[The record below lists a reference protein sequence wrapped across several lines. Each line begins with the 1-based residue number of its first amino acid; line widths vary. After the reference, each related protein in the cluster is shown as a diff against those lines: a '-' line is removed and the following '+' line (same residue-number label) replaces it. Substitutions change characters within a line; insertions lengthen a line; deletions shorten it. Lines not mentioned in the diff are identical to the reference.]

1 MQSCPHPL
9 CVYIQVVTTPQFLMP
24 FLLSIVA
31 TLHVVYSAL
40 AIPFDLIVATTGGRG
55 FAVVWLG

>member
-9 CVYIQVVTTPQFLMP
+9 CVYIVTTPQFLMP

-31 TLHVVYSAL
+31 TLNVVYSAL
-40 AIPFDLIVATTGGRG
+40 AIPFDLIAATTGGRG